1 MSDDEP
7 TPPTPG
13 PPAPD
18 GQAPRTP
25 DGWVP
30 PAPPP
35 PRGGWAPPDRGDP
48 QPYAASYVP
57 QPGYAYG
64 PPPPGSVQPT
74 YQPGL
79 GTVQRP
85 AARGERLELGRL
97 LLHLDLGALQRRLRD
112 ARGVCCSAFVPFGD
126 LVWAIVCG
134 VNGNRWAWQGKPWTS
149 VEQFRSAQRK
159 WAVAALIVF
168 LVAIVAL
175 ILLVI
180 FAAGHAS
187 GSRGSTRCRR
197 RLFDRSAFG
206 RGRRR
211 SVCDSWGRSGG
222 AA

>member
-1 MSDDEP
+1 MSDDRPTTP
-7 TPPTPG
+7 TPR

-18 GQAPRTP
+18 GQTPRTP
-25 DGWVP
+25 AGWVP

-35 PRGGWAPPDRGDP
+35 PSGGWAAPDPGDP

-79 GTVQRP
+79 GRFSVLPPTASGWNWGAFFFTWIWGLFNGAYVTLW
-85 AARGERLELGRL
+85 GL
-97 LLHLDLGALQRRLRD
+97 LLT
-112 ARGVCCSAFVPFGD
+112 FVPFGN

-134 VNGNRWAWQGKPWTS
+134 VNGSRWAWQGKPWTS
-149 VEQFRSAQRK
+149 VEQFRSAQRR

-168 LVAIVAL
+168 LVAVIAL
-175 ILLVI
+175 ILFVI

-187 GSRGSTRCRR
+187 GSRGVDA
-197 RLFDRSAFG
+197 LPSAPL
-206 RGRRR
+206 
-211 SVCDSWGRSGG
+211 
-222 AA
+222 